1 MTRPKHTV
9 RLRDRDYEVLSHSRR
24 ALLHGDS
31 MRRMQEETPDV
42 EICGKMPF
50 GADFAHGSPR

>member
-1 MTRPKHTV
+1 M

-24 ALLHGDS
+24 ALLYEDS
-31 MRRMQEETPDV
+31 MRRMHEETPDV

-50 GADFAHGSPR
+50 GADFVHGSLR